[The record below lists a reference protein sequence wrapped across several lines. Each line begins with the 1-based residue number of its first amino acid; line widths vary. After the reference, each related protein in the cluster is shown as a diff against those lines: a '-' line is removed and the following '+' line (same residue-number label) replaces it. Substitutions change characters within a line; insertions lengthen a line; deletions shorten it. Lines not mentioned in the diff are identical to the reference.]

1 MCNEPETL
9 WCESCGEAPQ
19 EVRSTHAGL
28 CGDCYGASIS
38 EAVREMTGDHICGHP
53 LYHGGKVF
61 AICCFAAFVQDIQ
74 NHGRAA

>member
-9 WCESCGEAPQ
+9 WCESCGEVPQ
-19 EVRSTHAGL
+19 EVRSAHAGL

-61 AICCFAAFVQDIQ
+61 AICCLP
-74 NHGRAA
+74 HGQEHDHGTLSYT